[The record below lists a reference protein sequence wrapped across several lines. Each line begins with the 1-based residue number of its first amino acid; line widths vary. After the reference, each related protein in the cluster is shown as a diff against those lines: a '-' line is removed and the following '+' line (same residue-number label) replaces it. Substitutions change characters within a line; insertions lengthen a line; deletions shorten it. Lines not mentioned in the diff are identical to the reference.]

1 MTPIDPNSPEA
12 EGRYHNYVGNRI
24 PWFVRVMWLGFW
36 CIAVYYFVQHLFP
49 DLQTELLVPK

>member
-12 EGRYHNYVGNRI
+12 EGRYHNYVGNCI

-36 CIAVYYFVQHLFP
+36 CIAVYYFVGYLFP
-49 DLQTELLVPK
+49 DLQTELLVPR